1 MERFDIPDGST
12 EMTYAEAIRR
22 AVGYQMQHDNRV
34 LVYGL
39 GVDDSTGMYGT
50 TLGFDKRF
58 GSDRCFDMPL
68 SEDAMTG
75 YGIGLAVSGFR
86 PIYVHQRADF
96 LLLCMNQL
104 VNMAAKVD
112 YLSSGELKCPLVVR
126 AVIGRSWGQGA
137 QHSQSLYSLFGNI
150 PGLEV
155 IVPASANDVYN
166 AYSNAHKTERPTI
179 IIEHRM
185 LYKAYSNVQNEGK
198 MPTSS
203 KVSKETI

>member
-1 MERFDIPDGST
+1 M
-12 EMTYAEAIRR
+12 
-22 AVGYQMQHDNRV
+22 
-34 LVYGL
+34 
-39 GVDDSTGMYGT
+39 DDSTGMYGT
-50 TLGFDKRF
+50 TLGFSERF

-75 YGIGLAVSGFR
+75 YGVGLAVSGYR

-104 VNMAAKVD
+104 INMAAKVD
-112 YLSSGELKCPLVVR
+112 YLSSGKLKCPLLVR

-166 AYSNAHKTERPTI
+166 AYSNAHKTED
-179 IIEHRM
+179 
-185 LYKAYSNVQNEGK
+185 LQ
-198 MPTSS
+198 
-203 KVSKETI
+203 